1 MELTWFG
8 TASIAITEE
17 DNSLLFDPFCSWHP
31 QDTDSDLSRFTAY
44 NTIFITHGHFD
55 HLIDVPA
62 VLTANKRAL
71 VYCHEVPADTLM
83 KKGVN
88 KNQIRAIKPGD
99 SLDIGPFS
107 IKVLKG
113 KHIVFDRTMIL
124 KTLLNVRMLRYFNN
138 LRKLI
143 PASKEYLEGQ
153 TLVYEITVREKKL
166 LHLGS
171 LSFDESET
179 YPQGVEVMTI
189 PFQGRSDLAEYV
201 LPLINKIK
209 PQSLYLHHFDDTF
222 PPISSAVNTQQLI
235 SKAAKLYPDIN
246 VILPVIGESR
256 TVF

>member
-1 MELTWFG
+1 MELKWFG
-8 TASIAITEE
+8 TASIAITEKA
-17 DNSLLFDPFCSWHP
+17 NSLLFDPFCSWHP
-31 QDTDSDLSRFTAY
+31 KNTDSDLSKFTTY

-62 VLTANKRAL
+62 LLTANKQA
-71 VYCHEVPADTLM
+71 VVHCHEVPANTLVR
-83 KKGVN
+83 KGVN
-88 KNQIRAIKPGD
+88 KNQIRVIKPGD
-99 SLDIGPFS
+99 SLDIGPFN

-113 KHIVFDRTMIL
+113 RHIVFDRKLIL

-138 LRKLI
+138 LRKLV
-143 PASKEYLEGQ
+143 PASKEYREGQ
-153 TLVYEITVREKKL
+153 TLVYEITVNEKKL

-201 LPLINKIK
+201 IPLINQIK
-209 PQSLYLHHFDDTF
+209 PQSLYLHHYDDSF
-222 PPISSAVNTQQLI
+222 PPISSAVHTQQFI

-246 VILPVIGESR
+246 VILPVVGESR